1 MLYAQYI
8 RSMEV
13 RPSLNGLKGQG
24 VPSSTASVKLTT
36 AGETAK
42 VRYEYAVGGDTA
54 DLMVLIDK
62 IKRQKMSSD
71 FVIVPAT
78 YTRNGKVVPSDR
90 PGAILFYSNLNFSFG
105 ELVPNGYIKLEKG
118 ARAGQTVERYKIAP
132 SKLLERVDEL
142 FKRNKQLFDV
152 LSEDIKVAY
161 ALGTLGAPDKF
172 TPAVVDLATGLLKGA
187 DVTPAQDVIVDEQD
201 EGDSSIDGLNDTE
214 PEVPAD
220 DEELP
225 FL

>member
-13 RPSLNGLKGQG
+13 RPSLN
-24 VPSSTASVKLTT
+24 TASVKLTV

-62 IKRQKMSSD
+62 IKRHKMSSD

-78 YTRNGKVVPSDR
+78 YTRNGRVVPSDR
-90 PGAILFYSNLNFSFG
+90 PGAILFYSNLNFPFG
-105 ELVPNGYIKLEKG
+105 ELVPNGFIKLEKG
-118 ARAGQTVERYKIAP
+118 ERAGQTVERFKIAP
-132 SKLLERVDEL
+132 SQLVARLDEL
-142 FKRNKQLFDV
+142 FKHDRMRFDA
-152 LSEDIKVAY
+152 LSTDIKDAY
-161 ALGTLGAPDKF
+161 IMGTLGAPDKL
-172 TPAVVDLATGLLKGA
+172 TAAVGDLATGLLKGVGA
-187 DVTPAQDVIVDEQD
+187 APAHDLIVDEND
-201 EGDSSIDGLNDTE
+201 DDNIDGLNTE
-214 PEVPAD
+214 PETPAQ

-225 FL
+225 F